1 MTKLKIESILD
12 EKPVK
17 VTVELPA
24 DVDRD
29 LRAYAEFINVESGRS
44 VSGPVRLIAPM
55 LKRFMATDRAFRR
68 FRRQSTRDK
77 TA

>member
-29 LRAYAEFINVESGRS
+29 LRAYAE
-44 VSGPVRLIAPM
+44 LI
-55 LKRFMATDRAFRR
+55 RWRVATR
-68 FRRQSTRDK
+68 
-77 TA
+77 